1 MDSLEKKWEVYAI
14 KYAERNDRTRN
25 DSFIFDDH
33 ARNNSI
39 DYFIWVLKIMIKLF
53 S

>member
-33 ARNNSI
+33 AHEPVS
-39 DYFIWVLKIMIKLF
+39 YTHLTLPTTMWV
-53 S
+53 

>member
-33 ARNNSI
+33 AHEHLSLI
-39 DYFIWVLKIMIKLF
+39 HI
-53 S
+53 

>member
-25 DSFIFDDH
+25 DSFIFDDVH
-33 ARNNSI
+33 AFFMVIFTGKRS
-39 DYFIWVLKIMIKLF
+39 FTVEKLK
-53 S
+53 